1 MEIQAA
7 IDAIEAKEKSQGAI
21 PKPVN
26 GSLEEKKPIF
36 PRNSSFPALHR
47 GLTVKYDSARGRH
60 VVATEHIKCGTY
72 LAMEVKSN
80 ILCEYEDFQKCS
92 YVIIISQNMNILII
106 FCE

>member
-21 PKPVN
+21 PKSVN
-26 GSLEEKKPIF
+26 GSVEEKKPIF

-80 ILCEYEDFQKCS
+80 INTICEYEDFHKCS
-92 YVIIISQNMNILII
+92 YVIVISQKYKIN
-106 FCE
+106 